1 MKVGIVTIYYK
12 NSNYGAN
19 LQAYALA
26 LYLEHM
32 GYDAEQICC
41 SLYRPE
47 LFSAGFRRLSHIK
60 RLKLIV
66 RKALY
71 GMTQTKNRLLSEC
84 PQYHRCVRRQ
94 KKIYNFNSKRIRHSK
109 VVYYSYEHPMIA
121 ENYDVFISGSDQV
134 WNTQWGVVPIYFLNC
149 VQKPKIKMSYAASL
163 GKEQLSED
171 DIAVYKKYL
180 ADYDAISVR
189 EEDAV
194 ALLKDAAPMAA
205 EWVVDPTLL
214 LSREDWDG
222 ICGERMVQEPY
233 LFCYFLGMDTEER
246 NLAAAYAKEHRL
258 KLVTMPFLLEEMFR
272 DRAFR
277 KFEKKFGDEQLY
289 DVSPEQFLSLIRY
302 ADCVFTDSFHGAL
315 FSGLY
320 QREYF
325 IFGRGQMGSRIV
337 SLTKLYETPEHYCV
351 TPEQRTM
358 GYLSA
363 QKPID
368 YSRDLK
374 LLKEM
379 QQKSKDFLAVNLK
392 KAERQFSR

>member
-1 MKVGIVTIYYK
+1 MKIGIISIYYK
-12 NSNYGAN
+12 NSNYGGN
-19 LQAYALA
+19 LQAYGLTK
-26 LYLEHM
+26 YLRQC
-32 GYDAEQICC
+32 GYDAEQICY

-47 LFSAGFRRLSHIK
+47 LFSAGFWHLSHIK
-60 RLKLIV
+60 RLKSV
-66 RKALY
+66 ARKILNSVCHTGRKLRMA
-71 GMTQTKNRLLSEC
+71 C
-84 PQYHRCVRRQ
+84 PQHVKAVKRD
-94 KKIYNFNSKRIRHSK
+94 KDIYNFNSKQIPHSET
-109 VVYYSYEHPMIA
+109 VYYAHDYPAMA
-121 ENYDVFISGSDQV
+121 EEYDVFISGSDQV
-134 WNTQWGVVPIYFLNC
+134 WNTQWAVPAYFLDC
-149 VQKPKIKMSYAASL
+149 ISKPKVKLAYAASL
-163 GKEQLSED
+163 GKEQLPED
-171 DIAVYKKYL
+171 DIAIYKKYL

-246 NLAAAYAKEHRL
+246 KLAAAYAKEHGL

-337 SLTKLYETPEHYCV
+337 SLTKLYETPERYCV